1 MLGNFDQKKERGNNM
16 RKSITN
22 KAVSLVLACSMVLG
36 TAAGISGCG
45 SKKKEVITLDVFS
58 QLANYSGLQTGW
70 MGDILKKKFNV
81 KLNIIPDQQGML
93 QTRMEQGN
101 LGSIVYP

>member
-1 MLGNFDQKKERGNNM
+1 M

-22 KAVSLVLACSMVLG
+22 KVVSLVLACSMVLG
-36 TAAGISGCG
+36 TATGISGCG

-70 MGDILKKKFNV
+70 MGDILKKKYYSR
-81 KLNIIPDQQGML
+81 PARHASDAYG
-93 QTRMEQGN
+93 TGESGGYHY
-101 LGSIVYP
+101 LGK